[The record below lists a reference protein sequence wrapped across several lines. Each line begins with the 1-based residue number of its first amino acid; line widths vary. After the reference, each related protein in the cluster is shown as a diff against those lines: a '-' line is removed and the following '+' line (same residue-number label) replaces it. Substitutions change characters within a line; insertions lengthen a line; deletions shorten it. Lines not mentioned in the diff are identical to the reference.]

1 MPVELLHSIG
11 RRLEGRAPHVVD
23 LQDARRAAVAVT
35 LAPGPEDLE
44 VLLIRRAE
52 HEGDPWSGHM
62 AFPGGHHD
70 PTDPT
75 LAATAERETLEE
87 VGIDLARHG
96 RLVSRLDEVQ
106 AQARGSALDMVVT
119 PFLFALDEPL
129 ATNID
134 RTEVAAAVW
143 IPLRVFREDRYHG
156 TTAIARGDFRA
167 EFPAFLY
174 EGHTVWGMTYRMIRD
189 FLRAALPEES
199 SLGDGDRRRR

>member
-1 MPVELLHSIG
+1 
-11 RRLEGRAPHVVD
+11 
-23 LQDARRAAVAVT
+23 
-35 LAPGPEDLE
+35 
-44 VLLIRRAE
+44 
-52 HEGDPWSGHM
+52 M

-87 VGIDLARHG
+87 VGIDLAQHG

-106 AQARGSALDMVVT
+106 AHARGSALDMIVT

-199 SLGDGDRRRR
+199 NPGDGDRRRR

>member
-23 LQDARRAAVAVT
+23 LRDARRAAVAVT
-35 LAPGPEDLE
+35 LAPGPEELE

-119 PFLFALDEPL
+119 PF
-129 ATNID
+129 
-134 RTEVAAAVW
+134 
-143 IPLRVFREDRYHG
+143 
-156 TTAIARGDFRA
+156 
-167 EFPAFLY
+167 
-174 EGHTVWGMTYRMIRD
+174 TVWGMTYRMIRD